1 MDKDTVKS
9 ILAKYSPPLTPSQ
22 MDQIGDAVV
31 TKHHKALKKVKTISI
46 ESVLA
51 KYSPPL
57 SPGQMD
63 EIAEAVVAEWSKTEK
78 HLKAELEKK
87 SKSSHVTRRR
97 G

>member
-1 MDKDTVKS
+1 VDKHTVKG
-9 ILAKYSPPLTPSQ
+9 I
-22 MDQIGDAVV
+22 
-31 TKHHKALKKVKTISI
+31 
-46 ESVLA
+46 LA

-78 HLKAELEKK
+78 QLKVELEKK
-87 SKSSHVTRRR
+87 SKSSGMTRRR

>member
-1 MDKDTVKS
+1 MDK
-9 ILAKYSPPLTPSQ
+9 
-22 MDQIGDAVV
+22 
-31 TKHHKALKKVKTISI
+31 HTIKGI
-46 ESVLA
+46 LA

-78 HLKAELEKK
+78 RLKAELQKK
-87 SKSSHVTRRR
+87 SKSSGMTRRR